1 MKILWFLEFILLLA
15 AAPLLP
21 GIINKIKAF
30 FAGRK
35 GPSIFQLYYD
45 LAKLSRKSGVISATS
60 GGVIKT
66 APAVI
71 VASVIVAALFLPF
84 GGISSPVAFTGDAV
98 LFFYILALGRVA
110 GVLAALDT
118 GSSFEGMGASRE
130 VQFSALVEPVVMVI
144 VGFLALW
151 IGNENFSLSGI
162 PRAVVPGHYVA
173 SGMVIVAFFIVLLA
187 ENCRVPVDDP
197 DTHLE
202 LTMIHEAMI
211 LDYAGPDLALILYG
225 ASLKMSVFAAF
236 FAMLV
241 LPLVPVSGFLAEWL
255 VFAAVVL
262 AVPVVI
268 GIIESSMARYRFLKV
283 PQFLAGALALAL
295 LGLVF
300 FIFFEGGII

>member
-1 MKILWFLEFILLLA
+1 MKIIWFVEFLLLLA

-21 GIINKIKAF
+21 GIINKVKAF

-45 LAKLSRKSGVISATS
+45 IVKLSRKSAVISSTS
-60 GGVIKT
+60 GGVLKI
-66 APAVI
+66 AP
-71 VASVIVAALFLPF
+71 SVILVSVLAAAMLLPF
-84 GGISSPVAFTGDAV
+84 GGIPSPLAFCGDAI
-98 LFFYILALGRVA
+98 LFFYIMSLGRFA
-110 GVLAALDT
+110 GVFAALDT

-130 VQFSALVEPVVMVI
+130 MQFSAIIEPAVMAV

-151 IGNENFSLSGI
+151 VGNESISLSGT
-162 PRAVVPGHYVA
+162 AQASGTGHYVA
-173 SGMVIVAFFIVLLA
+173 AGLVIAAFFIVILA

-225 ASLKMSVFAAF
+225 ASLKLAVFASF
-236 FAMLV
+236 MAMLV
-241 LPLVPVSGFLAEWL
+241 MPFIPECGFLAGWL
-255 VFAAVVL
+255 VFAVVFVL
-262 AVPVVI
+262 VPVII

-283 PQFLAGALALAL
+283 PQLLAGALALAL
-295 LGLVF
+295 LGIGFYVF
-300 FIFFEGGII
+300 FERGVL